1 MQRVAVRA
9 DGFAWNGKSYH
20 AVLRKQRFPGSPAN
34 SSALAGFVG
43 AFYLCKLFDW
53 ISEAVSVPLSLPR
66 KNPVSRDKLKRDV
79 RDQTDLHKKRP
90 RHWKNK
96 IWFSG

>member
-9 DGFAWNGKSYH
+9 DGFAWNGKTYR
-20 AVLRKQRFPGSPAN
+20 ALQRFPGSPAN
-34 SSALAGFVG
+34 SPALAGFVG
-43 AFYLCKLFDW
+43 AFYLCKLSIGFQRP
-53 ISEAVSVPLSLPR
+53 VSVPLSLPR
-66 KNPVSRDKLKRDV
+66 KNPVSRDKLTRDV
-79 RDQTDLHKKRP
+79 RDQTDLRKKRP